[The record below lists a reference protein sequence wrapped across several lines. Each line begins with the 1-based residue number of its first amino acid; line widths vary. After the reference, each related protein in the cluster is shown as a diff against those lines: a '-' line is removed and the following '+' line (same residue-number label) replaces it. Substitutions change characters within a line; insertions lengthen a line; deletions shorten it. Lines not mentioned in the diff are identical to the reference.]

1 MSRRSRSPTSLNR
14 SSSGKRMFIQR
25 LYASIHAAANG
36 RARAGPVSNRERAH
50 CCGGVAEGESCCTP
64 GGRFTVTVWQ
74 ETIARRLRE
83 FHLDSIRNQML
94 VFAVVAT
101 LVPTLAMTVVSSRQS
116 RRSIGDQVA
125 QELRGTST
133 QAAWEMDLWLGDRLR
148 DLRVAATAYA
158 VPENL
163 ARIQGSGGA
172 EAVNRLR
179 EYLNS
184 VRERCPDCDALLVVD
199 GRGRFVVGS
208 GGRMT
213 GVQFSQDRLSALRT
227 SDALVGDAYWDTGL
241 GKAAI
246 ALAVP
251 IRQADGKYV
260 GALMAKLNLRA
271 VADVLQRLA
280 PRDEGGA
287 GGAGGGDLYV
297 MTEQGRLILRS
308 RVSSAELMR
317 TKLPTETVQALVD
330 REGSSVEYKRAD
342 GQGVIGTLRRVPA
355 LRWAAVVEMPRAE
368 AFRQAGGGGGTGLVL
383 LALLVA
389 AALAAYVGLLIVRP
403 LRRLSGVAA
412 KVAAGDHSVELPTGG
427 GGEIG
432 QLTQVLKNL
441 VARVREREGQGELE
455 RLSVK
460 DALTG
465 LYNRRHLMGT
475 LANEVQRSRRLRRTF
490 SVLMADVD
498 KFKQYNDTKGHL
510 AGDAALVKV
519 AEILR
524 KATRGVD
531 SVARYGGEEFLVML
545 IEAPIATAAAVGERI
560 RARVAA
566 EEFSGGK
573 MTVSVGAAEYPTHGD
588 TPEELIAS
596 ADAAMYEAKDRGR
609 DRVVA
614 AGGPQEH
621 EKEKKRRRTRTSR
634 AGGDRKSVV

>member
-1 MSRRSRSPTSLNR
+1 
-14 SSSGKRMFIQR
+14 
-25 LYASIHAAANG
+25 
-36 RARAGPVSNRERAH
+36 
-50 CCGGVAEGESCCTP
+50 
-64 GGRFTVTVWQ
+64 VTVWQ

-101 LVPTLAMTVVSSRQS
+101 LVPTLAMTVVSSRRS

-133 QAAWEMDLWLGDRLR
+133 QAAWEMDLWVGDRLR

-199 GRGRFVVGS
+199 GRGRFVAGS

-251 IRQADGKYV
+251 IRQTDGKYV

-280 PRDEGGA
+280 PRDE
-287 GGAGGGDLYV
+287 AGGGGGGGDVYV

-317 TKLPTETVQALVD
+317 AKLPTETAQALLD

-342 GQGVIGTLRRVPA
+342 GRDVIGTLRRVPA
-355 LRWAAVVEMPRAE
+355 LRWAAVAEMPRAE
-368 AFRQAGGGGGTGLVL
+368 AFRQAGGGGGTGVVL
-383 LALLVA
+383 LALLLA
-389 AALAAYVGLLIVRP
+389 AGLAAYIGVLIVRP
-403 LRRLSGVAA
+403 LQRLSSVAA

-427 GGEIG
+427 GGEVG
-432 QLTQVLKNL
+432 QLTQVFKNL

-455 RLSVK
+455 RLSVT

-490 SVLMADVD
+490 SVLLADVD
-498 KFKQYNDTKGHL
+498 HFKQYNDTNGHL
-510 AGDAALVKV
+510 GGDAALVKV

-524 KATRGVD
+524 QTTRGVD
-531 SVARYGGEEFLVML
+531 TVARYGGEEFVVML
-545 IEAPIATAAAVGERI
+545 IEAPIATAAAVGERL

-566 EEFSGGK
+566 EEFGAGR
-573 MTVSVGAAEYPTHGD
+573 MTVSVGAAEYPTHGE

-596 ADAAMYEAKDRGR
+596 ADAAMYQAKGDGR
-609 DRVVA
+609 DRVVL
-614 AGGPQEH
+614 AGRTAEREREG
-621 EKEKKRRRTRTSR
+621 KRRRK
-634 AGGDRKSVV
+634 GEG

>member
-1 MSRRSRSPTSLNR
+1 M
-14 SSSGKRMFIQR
+14 K
-25 LYASIHAAANG
+25 
-36 RARAGPVSNRERAH
+36 
-50 CCGGVAEGESCCTP
+50 
-64 GGRFTVTVWQ
+64 VTVWQ

-101 LVPTLAMTVVSSRQS
+101 LVPTLVVTVVSSRQS
-116 RRSIGDQVA
+116 RRSIGDQIA

-133 QAAWEMDLWLGDRLR
+133 QAAWEIDQWLSDRLR

-163 ARIQGSGGA
+163 ARIQGSGGG
-172 EAVNRLR
+172 EALSRLR

-184 VRERCPDCDALLVVD
+184 VRDRCPDCDALLVVD
-199 GRGRFVVGS
+199 GRGRFVTSS
-208 GGRMT
+208 GGRMS
-213 GVQFSQDRLSALRT
+213 GVQFTQERLNALKT

-246 ALAVP
+246 GLAVP

-260 GALMAKLNLRA
+260 GSLMAKVNLRA
-271 VADVLQRLA
+271 VADLLQRLA
-280 PRDEGGA
+280 PRDPNGEGGG
-287 GGAGGGDLYV
+287 GGADSYV

-317 TKLPTETVQALVD
+317 ARLPTDVVQALTD

-342 GQGVIGTLRRVPA
+342 GRDVIGTLRRVPA

-368 AFRQAGGGGGTGLVL
+368 AVRQAGGSGAGVL
-383 LALLVA
+383 LIALLLA
-389 AALAAYVGLLIVRP
+389 AALAAYVGSLIVRP
-403 LRRLSGVAA
+403 LQRLSGVAA
-412 KVAAGDHSVELPTGG
+412 KAAAGDTSVELPSGA
-427 GGEIG
+427 GGEVG

-455 RLSVK
+455 RLSVT

-490 SVLMADVD
+490 SVLLADVD
-498 KFKQYNDTKGHL
+498 HFKQYNDTHGHL
-510 AGDAALVKV
+510 GGDAVLVKM

-524 KATRGVD
+524 QTTRGVD
-531 SVARYGGEEFLVML
+531 SVARYGGEEFVVML
-545 IEAPIATAAAVGERI
+545 IEAPIATAAAVGERL

-566 EEFSGGK
+566 EEFGAGRV
-573 MTVSVGAAEYPTHGD
+573 TVSVGAAEYPTHGE

-596 ADAAMYEAKDRGR
+596 ADAAMYQAKNEGR

-614 AGGPQEH
+614 AGRRAER
-621 EKEKKRRRTRTSR
+621 EKEGKRRRK
-634 AGGDRKSVV
+634 GEG

>member
-1 MSRRSRSPTSLNR
+1 L
-14 SSSGKRMFIQR
+14 
-25 LYASIHAAANG
+25 
-36 RARAGPVSNRERAH
+36 
-50 CCGGVAEGESCCTP
+50 
-64 GGRFTVTVWQ
+64 TVTVWQ

-83 FHLDSIRNQML
+83 FHLDSIRNQVL

-101 LVPTLAMTVVSSRQS
+101 LVPTFVMTVLSSRQS

-133 QAAWEMDLWLGDRLR
+133 QAASEIDQWLSDRLR

-163 ARIQGSGGA
+163 ARIQGSGGG
-172 EAVNRLR
+172 EALSRLR

-184 VRERCPDCDALLVVD
+184 VRDRCPDCDALLVVD
-199 GRGRFVVGS
+199 GRGRFVTSS

-213 GVQFSQDRLSALRT
+213 GVQFTQDRLNALKT

-246 ALAVP
+246 GLAVP

-260 GALMAKLNLRA
+260 GALMAKINLRA

-280 PRDEGGA
+280 PRDENGS
-287 GGAGGGDLYV
+287 GGDVYV

-308 RVSSAELMR
+308 RTSSADLMR
-317 TKLPTETVQALVD
+317 TKLPTETVQALID

-342 GQGVIGTLRRVPA
+342 GRDVIGTLRRVPA

-368 AFRQAGGGGGTGLVL
+368 AFRQAGGGGTGVL
-383 LALLVA
+383 LIALLLA
-389 AALAAYVGLLIVRP
+389 AGLAAYVGSLIVRP
-403 LRRLSGVAA
+403 LQRLSGVAA
-412 KVAAGDHSVELPTGG
+412 KVAAGDTSVELPTGA
-427 GGEIG
+427 GGEVG
-432 QLTQVLKNL
+432 QLTQVFKNL
-441 VARVREREGQGELE
+441 VTRVREREGQGELE
-455 RLSVK
+455 RLSVT
-460 DALTG
+460 DGLTG

-475 LANEVQRSRRLRRTF
+475 LANEVQRSRRLRRAF
-490 SVLMADVD
+490 SVLLADVD
-498 KFKQYNDTKGHL
+498 HFKQYNDTHGHL
-510 AGDAALVKV
+510 GGDAVLVKI

-524 KATRGVD
+524 QTTRGVD

-545 IEAPIATAAAVGERI
+545 IEAPIATAAAVGERL

-566 EEFSGGK
+566 EEFGGGRV
-573 MTVSVGAAEYPTHGD
+573 TVSVGAAEYPTHGE

-596 ADAAMYEAKDRGR
+596 ADAAMYQAKNEGR
-609 DRVVA
+609 DRVIVA
-614 AGGPQEH
+614 GRRAER
-621 EKEKKRRRTRTSR
+621 EKEGKRRRK
-634 AGGDRKSVV
+634 GEG

>member
-1 MSRRSRSPTSLNR
+1 M
-14 SSSGKRMFIQR
+14 
-25 LYASIHAAANG
+25 
-36 RARAGPVSNRERAH
+36 
-50 CCGGVAEGESCCTP
+50 
-64 GGRFTVTVWQ
+64 TVWQ

-94 VFAVVAT
+94 VFAVVVA
-101 LVPTLAMTVVSSRQS
+101 LVPTLALTVVSSRQS
-116 RRSIGDQVA
+116 RRSIGDQIA
-125 QELRGTST
+125 QELRGTSA
-133 QAAWEMDLWLGDRLR
+133 QAAWEIDLWLSDRLR

-163 ARIQGSGGA
+163 ARIQGSAGG
-172 EAVNRLR
+172 EAVGRLR

-199 GRGRFVVGS
+199 GRGRFVTNS
-208 GGRMT
+208 GGRMS
-213 GVQFSQDRLSALRT
+213 GVQFSQDRLNGLRT

-241 GKAAI
+241 GKAAV

-260 GALMAKLNLRA
+260 GALMAKINLRA
-271 VADVLQRLA
+271 AADVLQRLA
-280 PRDEGGA
+280 PRDESGG
-287 GGAGGGDLYV
+287 GGGGGGDIYV

-317 TKLPTETVQALVD
+317 AKLPTETAQALLD
-330 REGSSVEYKRAD
+330 REGTSVEYKRAD
-342 GQGVIGTLRRVPA
+342 GRDVIGTLRRVPA
-355 LRWAAVVEMPRAE
+355 LRWAAVAEIPRAE
-368 AFRQAGGGGGTGLVL
+368 AFRQPGGGGGTGVVLVALL
-383 LALLVA
+383 LAA
-389 AALAAYVGLLIVRP
+389 GLAAYVGLLIVRP
-403 LRRLSGVAA
+403 LRRLSSVAA

-427 GGEIG
+427 GGEVG
-432 QLTQVLKNL
+432 QLTQVFKNL
-441 VARVREREGQGELE
+441 VTRLREREGQGELE
-455 RLSVK
+455 RLSVT

-490 SVLMADVD
+490 SVLLADVD
-498 KFKQYNDTKGHL
+498 HFKQYNDTHGHL
-510 AGDAALVKV
+510 GGDAALVKV

-524 KATRGVD
+524 KMTRGVD

-566 EEFSGGK
+566 EEFGGGT

-596 ADAAMYEAKDRGR
+596 ADAAMYQAKSQGR
-609 DRVVA
+609 DRVMVA
-614 AGGPQEH
+614 GRTAEPEGEG
-621 EKEKKRRRTRTSR
+621 KRRRK
-634 AGGDRKSVV
+634 GEG

>member
-1 MSRRSRSPTSLNR
+1 M
-14 SSSGKRMFIQR
+14 
-25 LYASIHAAANG
+25 
-36 RARAGPVSNRERAH
+36 
-50 CCGGVAEGESCCTP
+50 
-64 GGRFTVTVWQ
+64 TVWQ

-101 LVPTLAMTVVSSRQS
+101 LVPTLAMTVVSSRRS

-133 QAAWEMDLWLGDRLR
+133 QAAWEMDLWVGDRLR

-172 EAVNRLR
+172 EAAGRLR

-199 GRGRFVVGS
+199 GRGRFVASS

-227 SDALVGDAYWDTGL
+227 SDALVGDAYWDAGL

-455 RLSVK
+455 RLSVT

-490 SVLMADVD
+490 SVLLADVD
-498 KFKQYNDTKGHL
+498 HFKQYNDTHGHL
-510 AGDAALVKV
+510 GGDAVLVKM

-524 KATRGVD
+524 QTTRGVD
-531 SVARYGGEEFLVML
+531 SVARYGGEEFVVML
-545 IEAPIATAAAVGERI
+545 IEAPIATAAAVGERL

-566 EEFSGGK
+566 EEFGAGRV
-573 MTVSVGAAEYPTHGD
+573 TVSVGAAEYPTHGE

-596 ADAAMYEAKDRGR
+596 ADAAMYQAKNAGR
-609 DRVVA
+609 DRVVV
-614 AGGPQEH
+614 AGRTAER
-621 EKEKKRRRTRTSR
+621 EKEGKRRRK
-634 AGGDRKSVV
+634 GEG

>member
-1 MSRRSRSPTSLNR
+1 M
-14 SSSGKRMFIQR
+14 
-25 LYASIHAAANG
+25 
-36 RARAGPVSNRERAH
+36 
-50 CCGGVAEGESCCTP
+50 
-64 GGRFTVTVWQ
+64 TVWQ

-101 LVPTLAMTVVSSRQS
+101 LVPTLAITVLSSRQS
-116 RRSIGDQVA
+116 RRSIGDQIA
-125 QELRGTST
+125 QELRGTSA
-133 QAAWEMDLWLGDRLR
+133 QAAWEIDLWLSDRLR

-163 ARIQGSGGA
+163 ARIQGSGGGDA
-172 EAVNRLR
+172 LGRLR

-199 GRGRFVVGS
+199 GRGRFVVSS
-208 GGRMT
+208 GGRMS

-241 GKAAI
+241 GKAAV

-280 PRDEGGA
+280 PRDQGGA
-287 GGAGGGDLYV
+287 SGRAGGGGGGGEGGGDVYV
-297 MTEQGRLILRS
+297 MTEQGRLILRA
-308 RVSSAELMR
+308 RVSSADLMR
-317 TKLPTETVQALVD
+317 TKLATETAQALVD
-330 REGSSVEYKRAD
+330 REGTSVDYKRAD
-342 GQGVIGTLRRVPA
+342 GQDVIGTLRRVPA
-355 LRWAAVVEMPRAE
+355 LRWAAVVEIPRAD
-368 AFRQAGGGGGTGLVL
+368 ALRQAGGGGGTGVLL

-389 AALAAYVGLLIVRP
+389 GGLAAYVGLLIVRP

-412 KVAAGDHSVELPTGG
+412 KVAGGDLSVELPTGA
-427 GGEIG
+427 GGEVG
-432 QLTQVLKNL
+432 QLTQVFKNL

-455 RLSVK
+455 RLSVT

-490 SVLMADVD
+490 SVLLADVD
-498 KFKQYNDTKGHL
+498 HFKQYNDTHGHL
-510 AGDAALVKV
+510 GGDAALVKI

-524 KATRGVD
+524 QTTRGVD
-531 SVARYGGEEFLVML
+531 SVARYGGEEFVVML
-545 IEAPIATAAAVGERI
+545 IEAPIATAAAVGERL

-566 EEFSGGK
+566 EEFGAGR
-573 MTVSVGAAEYPTHGD
+573 MTVSVGAAEYPTHGE

-596 ADAAMYEAKDRGR
+596 ADAAMYQAKGEGR
-609 DRVVA
+609 DRVLVA
-614 AGGPQEH
+614 GRRAER
-621 EKEKKRRRTRTSR
+621 EKDGKRRRK
-634 AGGDRKSVV
+634 GEG